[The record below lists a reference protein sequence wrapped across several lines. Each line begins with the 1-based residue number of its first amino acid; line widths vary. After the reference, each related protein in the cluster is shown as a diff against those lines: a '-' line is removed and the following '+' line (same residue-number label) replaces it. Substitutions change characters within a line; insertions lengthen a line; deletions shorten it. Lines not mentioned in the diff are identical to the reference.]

1 MSVSQLFRIG
11 AVLLVIG
18 GILGLISAE
27 DTSAADLFM
36 NGACA
41 NAKLKKILQV
51 VGCNQDE
58 IDTQLL
64 GRADIVLSTDI
75 PEPEMISKLA
85 NALAAA

>member
-1 MSVSQLFRIG
+1 
-11 AVLLVIG
+11 
-18 GILGLISAE
+18 
-27 DTSAADLFM
+27 M

-41 NAKLKKILQV
+41 GAKLKKILQV

-58 IDTQLL
+58 IGMQVLE
-64 GRADIVLSTDI
+64 RADVVFSTDI

>member
-1 MSVSQLFRIG
+1 
-11 AVLLVIG
+11 
-18 GILGLISAE
+18 LISAE
-27 DTSAADLFM
+27 DTSAADLFV

-41 NAKLKKILQV
+41 GAKLKKILQV

-58 IDTQLL
+58 IGMQILD
-64 GRADIVLSTDI
+64 RADVVFSTDI